1 MDRQQTGFMIIYKT
15 NDWLEA
21 IWEFHTGRTAR
32 SLLKRMAIAAIYITL
47 IVIAELN
54 FMDLRLKD
62 VPASYMST
70 LGILLSLLLLFRTN
84 TAYDRFYEGRRAWG
98 TLVNTCRNI
107 AVLLNAVL
115 PENDQTN
122 RLFFTK
128 TLSNFPFALR
138 NHLRTDSPFTDLDND
153 RPGDLEQL
161 GRFDHLPM
169 GLVSQ
174 LRDRIEQ
181 LYRTG
186 VLSEAQSINLSD
198 PINLLL
204 DVAGICERIRS
215 TPIPFSYSFFIKL
228 FITAY
233 IMLLPFVVVTE
244 LGYLAIPAVLVTTYV
259 MVGLEMIGEEIEDP
273 FGTERNDLPL
283 TQLSQLIRVNVHD
296 AFGFHLN
303 RTEKTAARA
312 RYVVVN

>member
-1 MDRQQTGFMIIYKT
+1 MIVYKT
-15 NDWLEA
+15 NGWLEA
-21 IWEFHTGRTAR
+21 IYEFHTGSTAR
-32 SLLKRMAIAAIYITL
+32 WLLRRIFIAALYVTA
-47 IVIAELN
+47 VVVAELN
-54 FMDLRLKD
+54 FIDLRLKD
-62 VPASYMST
+62 VPAGYLST

-98 TLVNTCRNI
+98 TLVNTSRNI
-107 AVLLNAVL
+107 AVLLNGIL
-115 PENDQTN
+115 PQDAQQH

-138 NHLRTDSPFTDLDND
+138 NHLRTDSPFTDLDDENPD
-153 RPGDLEQL
+153 DLKDL
-161 GRFDHLPM
+161 GRFDHVPM

-186 VLSEAQSINLSD
+186 VITDAQLINLSG
-198 PINLLL
+198 PIDLLL
-204 DVAGICERIRS
+204 DVTGICERIRS

-233 IMLLPFVVVTE
+233 IILLPFVVVDE

-283 TQLSQLIRVNVHD
+283 SQLSQLIRVNIHD
-296 AFGFHLN
+296 AFGYHLP
-303 RTEKTAARA
+303 RTEKKAAKA
-312 RYVVVN
+312 RYVVVT

>member
-1 MDRQQTGFMIIYKT
+1 MIIYKT

-21 IWEFHTGRTAR
+21 IYEFHTGSTAR
-32 SLLKRMAIAAIYITL
+32 ALLRRLGVAAIYVTAI
-47 IVIAELN
+47 IIAELN
-54 FMDLRLKD
+54 FIDVRLKD
-62 VPASYMST
+62 VPTGYLST

-98 TLVNTCRNI
+98 TLVNVSRNL
-107 AVLLNAVL
+107 AVLLNAIL
-115 PENDQTN
+115 PQDAQAH

-138 NHLRTDSPFTDLDND
+138 NHLRTDSPFTDLDD
-153 RPGDLEQL
+153 ESPDDLKDL
-161 GRFDHLPM
+161 GRFDHVPM

-181 LYRTG
+181 LCRDG
-186 VLSEAQSINLSD
+186 LISNAQSINLSGPVD
-198 PINLLL
+198 LLL

-233 IMLLPFVVVTE
+233 IMLLPFVVVDE

-283 TQLSQLIRVNVHD
+283 SQLAQLIRVNVHD
-296 AFGFHLN
+296 AFGFHLA
-303 RTEKTAARA
+303 RTEKKAATA